1 MQLSSRKQKLQKNPT
16 YRNEIISSLSSA
28 IPSLTVNGGGAPHI
42 LNISIPGMK
51 SEVLMNYLEARQIY
65 VSKSSACKKGGRS
78 HVLQAMG
85 IDPRSIDG
93 SIRIGMSRFTSEDD
107 ITALCSGICDAWNSL
122 AHS

>member
-1 MQLSSRKQKLQKNPT
+1 MYPQAVG
-16 YRNEIISSLSSA
+16 YRDEIIVTLTPV
-28 IPSLTVNGGGAPHI
+28 IPSLSVNGGGAPHI

-51 SEVLMNYLEARQIY
+51 SEVLMNFLEAREIY

-93 SIRIGMSRFTSEDD
+93 SIRIGMSRFTVDDD
-107 ITALCSGICDAWNSL
+107 IYALCSGICDAWNSL